1 MEQNT
6 NVSIEPEIIEL
17 LVDVACNLLGKGSD
31 KLTESF
37 IKCIPKD
44 KLVNAIISAWS
55 AKSQESEVKMGS
67 NVVNF
72 VKIKFK

>member
-1 MEQNT
+1 MEKNT
-6 NVSIEPEIIEL
+6 DLDIEYEIIEL

-44 KLVNAIISAWS
+44 KLIRNIISAWS
-55 AKSQESEVKMGS
+55 AKSPESEVKMGS

-72 VKIKFK
+72 VKDKFK